1 MRLRPGAQC
10 GQHGYGEDMENRLAG
25 ETSPYLLQHAHNP
38 VDWYPWGTEALGK
51 AKTEDK
57 PILLSI
63 GYSACHWCHVMER
76 ESFEDERTAEVMN
89 QHFVSIKV
97 DREERPDLDGIY
109 MQAIQAM
116 TGQGGW
122 PMTVFLTPDGTPFY
136 GGTYFPPEDRHNMP
150 AFTRVLQSVADAW
163 KNRREEVEHSGQQL
177 RDHMQQAMRRA
188 PSRGILDT
196 SMLDA
201 AAQGIISQYEP
212 THAGFGNAPK
222 FPQPMAI
229 EFLLRH
235 WRRTGDERARS
246 AALHTLDQMARGG
259 MYDQLGGGFHRYS
272 VDGEWLVPHF
282 EKMLY
287 DNAQLARAYLMGYQA
302 TGNAFYRTVVEQVLN
317 YVLRDMTDPS
327 GVFYSTEDA
336 DSEGVEGKFY
346 VWTPAELQLV
356 LGEEKDARIFGAFYD
371 VTERGNFEHGASILH
386 MPRTPLEVAQ
396 QLGIP
401 EAQLL
406 EVLER
411 GRQTLLQARDQRVRP
426 ARDDKVL
433 TAWNGMMLRAFAE
446 AGRALSEPTYL
457 QAAINNAHFLLTT
470 MRDANG
476 LFRTW
481 KPGHAAHLNGYLEDY
496 ANLADGLLA
505 LYEATFESRWLEA
518 AVELADAILERFGDG
533 ENGGFFDTSTDHET
547 LITRPKDVFDNATP
561 SGNAVAAD
569 VLLRLAVLTANPD
582 YQRAAQNVLEM
593 LREPMVRYP
602 LGFARSLCAL
612 DFYLSQ
618 PKEVAILGH
627 FQADDTQALLRATFE
642 AFIPNKVVAGGNAT
656 IPLLEGRGQR
666 NAKATAYVCEHYV
679 CQRPTSDPEELRA
692 QLGVPSPSGR
702 GLG

>member
-1 MRLRPGAQC
+1 MA
-10 GQHGYGEDMENRLAG
+10 NRLAG

-38 VDWYPWGTEALGK
+38 VDWYPWGGEALNK
-51 AKTEDK
+51 AQTEDK

-76 ESFEDERTAEVMN
+76 ESFEDQHTADVMN

-109 MQAIQAM
+109 MQAVQAM

-136 GGTYFPPEDRHNMP
+136 GGTYFPPEDRHSMP
-150 AFTRVLQSVADAW
+150 AFTRVLESIADAW
-163 KNRREEVEHSGQQL
+163 RTKRHEVEHSGQQL
-177 RDHMQQAMRRA
+177 REHLQQATRPA
-188 PSRGILDT
+188 PSRRTLDP
-196 SMLDA
+196 SLLDA
-201 AAQGIISQYEP
+201 AAQGILSQYEP

-235 WRRTGDERARS
+235 WRRTGDERAQS
-246 AALHTLDQMARGG
+246 AAVHTLDQMARGG

-302 TGNAFYRTVVEQVLN
+302 TRNAFYRTVVEQILN

-327 GVFYSTEDA
+327 GGFYSTEDA

-346 VWTPAELQLV
+346 SWTPAELRAL
-356 LGEEKDARIFGAFYD
+356 LGDDDARLFAAYYD
-371 VTERGNFEHGASILH
+371 VTERGNFEHGTSILH
-386 MPRTPLEVAQ
+386 VTDTPLAVAQ
-396 QLGIP
+396 RLGVP
-401 EAQLL
+401 EARLL
-406 EVLER
+406 EALER
-411 GRQTLLQARDQRVRP
+411 GRTILFEARERRIRP

-433 TAWNGMMLRAFAE
+433 SSWNGMLLRALAE
-446 AGRALSEPTYL
+446 AGRVLNDPTYL
-457 QAAINNAHFLLTT
+457 RAALNNAEFLLGT
-470 MRDANG
+470 MRTHTGAV
-476 LFRTW
+476 LRTW

-496 ANLADGLLA
+496 ANIADGLVA
-505 LYEATFESRWLEA
+505 LYEATFDQRWLVA
-518 AVELADAILERFGDG
+518 ATELADAILAQFSDS
-533 ENGGFFDTSTDHET
+533 ENGGFFDTSTEHET

-569 VLLRLAVLTANPD
+569 VLLRLAVLTANQD
-582 YQRAAQNVLEM
+582 YQRAAQGVFEL

-602 LGFARSLCAL
+602 LGFARSLSAL
-612 DFYLSQ
+612 DFLLGR
-618 PKEVAILGH
+618 PKEIAIFGSLES
-627 FQADDTQALLRATFE
+627 ADTQALLDAVFE
-642 AFIPNKVVAGGNAT
+642 PFLPNKVVAGANDGAAPAD
-656 IPLLEGRGQR
+656 IPLLEGRTAR
-666 NAKATAYVCEHYV
+666 NGRATAYVCEQYV
-679 CQRPTSDPEELRA
+679 CQAPTSDPEELRA
-692 QLGVPSPSGR
+692 QLG
-702 GLG
+702 